1 MVASVPAT
9 KKNPHWSELP
19 IAPVPFVDPFGM
31 RRDVSV
37 VLSLLASSN
46 NVAQAKVVRDWFI
59 NAANQADL
67 IAGGAGTAVA
77 GGAP

>member
-19 IAPVPFVDPFGM
+19 MAPVPFVDPFGT

-37 VLSLLASSN
+37 ALSMLAASN
-46 NVAQAKVVRDWFI
+46 NIAQAKIVRDWFI
-59 NAANQADL
+59 TAANQADL
-67 IAGGAGTAVA
+67 IAGGSGTAVA